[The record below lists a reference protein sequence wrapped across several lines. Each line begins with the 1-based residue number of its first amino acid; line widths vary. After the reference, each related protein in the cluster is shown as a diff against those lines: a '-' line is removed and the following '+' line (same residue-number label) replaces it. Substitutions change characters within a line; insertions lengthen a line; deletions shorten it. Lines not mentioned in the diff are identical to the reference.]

1 MTIAVDRSRMT
12 QLGHSALPLC
22 MRKRTDRLI
31 GIVAV
36 NKAQS
41 DLIEGMMDELAG
53 SDPDIQAYRQH
64 WDGTLEA
71 FFVKNLENVQG
82 R

>member
-1 MTIAVDRSRMT
+1 
-12 QLGHSALPLC
+12 
-22 MRKRTDRLI
+22 MRKRTDRSI

-71 FFVKNLENVQG
+71 FFVKNLENVQS

>member
-1 MTIAVDRSRMT
+1 
-12 QLGHSALPLC
+12 
-22 MRKRTDRLI
+22 MRKRTDRSI

-36 NKAQS
+36 NKA
-41 DLIEGMMDELAG
+41 LIEGMMDELAA